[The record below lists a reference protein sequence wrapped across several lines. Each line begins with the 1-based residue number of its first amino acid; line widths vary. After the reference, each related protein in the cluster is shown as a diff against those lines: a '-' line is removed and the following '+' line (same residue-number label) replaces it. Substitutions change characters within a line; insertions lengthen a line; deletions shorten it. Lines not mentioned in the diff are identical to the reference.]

1 MLMSDIE
8 CQSCGQQFS
17 SEIAPKILDGVLR
30 CPNCG
35 AGLEISR
42 HAATGAE
49 TVIHPELLRGP
60 EMSDDSPTDL
70 GAETTPVT
78 AQTTAI
84 DPVEP
89 DTSNAAPGDPEPAAP
104 ILKGYLLRTGTI
116 EPGPTIPLAG
126 ARTVVGRVGANI
138 TVDDPTVSA
147 HHFEITTRDDEFFI
161 RDLNSTHGTFLN
173 GARISSAQIKSHDS
187 IRAGESEFL
196 FTTMGVIPLR

>member
-1 MLMSDIE
+1 
-8 CQSCGQQFS
+8 
-17 SEIAPKILDGVLR
+17 
-30 CPNCG
+30 
-35 AGLEISR
+35 
-42 HAATGAE
+42 
-49 TVIHPELLRGP
+49 
-60 EMSDDSPTDL
+60 MSDDSPTDL

-147 HHFEITTRDDEFFI
+147 HHFEITIREDEFFI
-161 RDLNSTHGTFLN
+161 RDLESTHGTFLN
-173 GARISSAQIKSHDS
+173 GARVSSAQLKSHDA

-196 FTTMGVIPLR
+196 FTTMEVIPLR